1 MIIFPATD
9 IIDGKVVRL
18 LKGDYGKKT
27 VYDITPL
34 DAAREFK
41 SCGAEYLHAVDL
53 DGAKSGKCD
62 NIDVI
67 RLLAEK
73 SGLKVEIGG
82 GIRSEE
88 SVKKYIDAG
97 VWRVIL
103 GTAAV
108 KDPEFLKI
116 TVDKY
121 KEKIAVGADIKDG
134 FVATDGWMEKSSI
147 TCFDFFEKMEQIGVK
162 TIICTDISKDGAMQG
177 TNHELY
183 GELMNRFKIDITASG
198 GVSSIDDVK
207 RLKKSG
213 IYGAIIGKALY
224 NGAVDLKEAISAAK
238 EEKQ

>member
-108 KDPEFLKI
+108 KDPEFLKR

-147 TCFDFFEKMEQIGVK
+147 TCFDFFKKMEQIGVK

-238 EEKQ
+238 EEKR

>member
-67 RLLAEK
+67 KLLAKE

-238 EEKQ
+238 EEKR

>member
-73 SGLKVEIGG
+73 SDLKVEIGG

-108 KDPEFLKI
+108 KDPEFLKR

-238 EEKQ
+238 EEKR

>member
-108 KDPEFLKI
+108 KDPEFLKR

>member
-238 EEKQ
+238 EEKR